1 MTVHQEPYSANVR
14 DGWWLDVGTT
24 RYRDFIKAQDMAFQ
38 NRMREVLGEKKRPA
52 KKEEKTPEIPP
63 ISAEA
68 TGEEEKNMIGLI
80 VKRLARDRV
89 NKARRRDVIV
99 VHDKPILMREADDT
113 DSVSVRDII
122 RSVEFRH
129 GLTPGE
135 ITGARRNTK
144 VVRARHEAMWIA
156 KELHPHLSFPAIGRI
171 FNRDHTT
178 VLHALR
184 KYEARMVEYRKE
196 AAE

>member
-1 MTVHQEPYSANVR
+1 MTIQQEPYSANVR

-38 NRMREVLGEKKRPA
+38 ERMREVLGLKRSGPVKK
-52 KKEEKTPEIPP
+52 KKVVGVPP
-63 ISAEA
+63 IAAEA
-68 TGEEEKNMIGLI
+68 IEPKEKNMIGLI
-80 VKRLARDRV
+80 VKRLSREREE
-89 NKARRRDVIV
+89 KALRRDVIV

-135 ITGARRNTK
+135 IAGARRNTK

-156 KELHPHLSFPAIGRI
+156 KELHPHLSYPVLGRI

-184 KYEARMVEYRKE
+184 KYEARMVEYRKD